1 MDTKYLSCADT
12 AKYVRKALAKSFPHD
27 RFSVRSERRTI
38 RVNWDD
44 GPRREEVEPIA
55 KAYAS
60 GGFDGMID
68 MAYSRSH
75 YLRSDGSVYV
85 HHDEGTQASIGYAP
99 PVDNRE
105 LEKHMPD
112 DVQVVRFG
120 ADFVFCN
127 RHISDFDNL
136 IKSATEWLYSHCVI
150 VGDTG
155 NPNFD
160 MFGNLS
166 IRDLARNL
174 VYDSIKGEDWQV
186 TFDRRYS

>member
-1 MDTKYLSCADT
+1 
-12 AKYVRKALAKSFPHD
+12 
-27 RFSVRSERRTI
+27 
-38 RVNWDD
+38 
-44 GPRREEVEPIA
+44 
-55 KAYAS
+55 
-60 GGFDGMID
+60 
-68 MAYSRSH
+68 
-75 YLRSDGSVYV
+75 
-85 HHDEGTQASIGYAP
+85 
-99 PVDNRE
+99 
-105 LEKHMPD
+105 MPD
-112 DVQVVRFG
+112 DVQIVRFG

-127 RHISDFDNL
+127 RHISDSDNL